1 MILIKF
7 ARKGVHYTWLINENW
22 VMVISF
28 LLTMG
33 IGVVFRR
40 IKNSNK
46 EIKMSNLRGGNFIDE
61 CIEPDSVYEVLD
73 PALEIVIKQM
83 LNLPP
88 AFGPVVISV
97 PVLILSYVVSQ
108 QPIKQIT
115 ILGVS
120 VFVDRVTSLGVKA
133 AIGVG
138 SGAVFFILPVGVV
151 SLTGALLAGAIA
163 FNVVQGI
170 TNFECDNL
178 VSKVIMERSS
188 EGKAIGF
195 LERPPEKN
203 PRVFIKDNEDIEL
216 YFPSPNKNEYCVSES
231 KQKVEK
237 SNLRTEQPQT
247 QIYRKCDKEFVPLK
261 ERTKTL
267 SDLKKQDS
275 TENREK
281 AAPYIKRYEDRRKR
295 IMNKRQS
302 CSSRVNP
309 K

>member
-7 ARKGVHYTWLINENW
+7 IRKGAHYTWLINDNW

-46 EIKMSNLRGGNFIDE
+46 EIKMSNSRGGNFIDE

-120 VFVDRVTSLGVKA
+120 VFVDRVTNLGVKA
-133 AIGVG
+133 AIGVSG
-138 SGAVFFILPVGVV
+138 GAVFFILPVGVV
-151 SLTGALLAGAIA
+151 SLTGALLASAIA
-163 FNVVQGI
+163 FNVGQGI
-170 TNFECDNL
+170 TNFECDHL

-195 LERPPEKN
+195 LERPPENN

-237 SNLRTEQPQT
+237 SNLRTE

-302 CSSRVNP
+302 VHRNEL
-309 K
+309 

>member
-1 MILIKF
+1 MVLIKF
-7 ARKGVHYTWLINENW
+7 VRKGVHYTWLINDNW
-22 VMVISF
+22 VMFISF

-33 IGVVFRR
+33 IGVAFRR

-46 EIKMSNLRGGNFIDE
+46 EIKMSNLRGGNFIDK
-61 CIEPDSVYEVLD
+61 CIKLDSVYEVLD

-88 AFGPVVISV
+88 AFGPVVIFISV
-97 PVLILSYVVSQ
+97 PVLILSYIVSQ

-120 VFVDRVTSLGVKA
+120 VFVDRVKSLGVKA
-133 AIGVG
+133 AMGVG

-151 SLTGALLAGAIA
+151 SLTGALLTGAIA

-195 LERPPEKN
+195 LERP
-203 PRVFIKDNEDIEL
+203 L
-216 YFPSPNKNEYCVSES
+216 
-231 KQKVEK
+231 
-237 SNLRTEQPQT
+237 
-247 QIYRKCDKEFVPLK
+247 
-261 ERTKTL
+261 ERTQEFL
-267 SDLKKQDS
+267 LKVMK
-275 TENREK
+275 
-281 AAPYIKRYEDRRKR
+281 I
-295 IMNKRQS
+295 
-302 CSSRVNP
+302 
-309 K
+309 

>member
-33 IGVVFRR
+33 IGVVVRR

-195 LERPPEKN
+195 LERPPEEN

-261 ERTKTL
+261 ERTKKL

>member
-7 ARKGVHYTWLINENW
+7 VRKGVHYTWIVNDNW
-22 VMVISF
+22 VMLLSF

-33 IGVVFRR
+33 IGIIFRR

-46 EIKMSNLRGGNFIDE
+46 EIKMSNLRGGKFIDN

-83 LNLPP
+83 LDVPP

-97 PVLILSYVVSQ
+97 PVLILSYIVSR

-120 VFVDRVTSLGVKA
+120 VFVDRVKSLAVRT

-138 SGAVFFILPVGVV
+138 SGSVFFILPVGVV
-151 SLTGALLAGAIA
+151 SLTSALLAGAIA
-163 FNVVQGI
+163 FNVAQDI
-170 TNFECDNL
+170 TNFECNKL
-178 VSKVIMERSS
+178 VSKVTMERDS

-203 PRVFIKDNEDIEL
+203 PRVFIKDNEDIEI
-216 YFPSPNKNEYCVSES
+216 YFPSLNKNEYCFSES

-237 SNLRTEQPQT
+237 SNVRGAITEPQN
-247 QIYRKCDKEFVPLK
+247 QIHRKCEKEFVPLK

-267 SDLKKQDS
+267 ADLRKQDS

-295 IMNKRQS
+295 IMNKR
-302 CSSRVNP
+302 V
-309 K
+309 

>member
-7 ARKGVHYTWLINENW
+7 VRKGVHYTWIVNDNW
-22 VMVISF
+22 VMLLSF

-33 IGVVFRR
+33 IGIIFRR

-46 EIKMSNLRGGNFIDE
+46 EIKMSNLRGGKFIDD

-83 LNLPP
+83 LDVPP

-97 PVLILSYVVSQ
+97 PVLILSYIVSRR
-108 QPIKQIT
+108 PIKQIT

-120 VFVDRVTSLGVKA
+120 VFVDRVKSLAVKT

-138 SGAVFFILPVGVV
+138 SGSVFFILPVGVV
-151 SLTGALLAGAIA
+151 SLTSALLAGAIA
-163 FNVVQGI
+163 FNVAQDI
-170 TNFECDNL
+170 TNFECNNL
-178 VSKVIMERSS
+178 VSKVTMERGS

-203 PRVFIKDNEDIEL
+203 PRVFIKDNEDIEI
-216 YFPSPNKNEYCVSES
+216 YFPSLNKNEYCFSES

-237 SNLRTEQPQT
+237 SNVRGAITEPQN
-247 QIYRKCDKEFVPLK
+247 QIHRKCEKEFVPLK

-267 SDLKKQDS
+267 ADLRKQDS

-295 IMNKRQS
+295 IMNKRI
-302 CSSRVNP
+302 
-309 K
+309 

>member
-1 MILIKF
+1 MIVIKF
-7 ARKGVHYTWLINENW
+7 VRKGVHYTWFVNDNW
-22 VMVISF
+22 VMLLSF

-33 IGVVFRR
+33 IGIAFRR

-46 EIKMSNLRGGNFIDE
+46 KIKMSNLRGGRFIDTS
-61 CIEPDSVYEVLD
+61 IDPDSVYEVLD
-73 PALEIVIKQM
+73 PGLEIVIKQM

-88 AFGPVVISV
+88 AFGPVVVSV
-97 PVLILSYVVSQ
+97 PILILSYLVSR

-120 VFVDRVTSLGVKA
+120 VFVDRVKRLGVKT

-138 SGAVFFILPVGVV
+138 SGSVFFILPVGVV

-163 FNVVQGI
+163 FSVVQDI
-170 TNFECDNL
+170 TNFECNNL
-178 VSKVIMERSS
+178 VSKVTMERGS

-203 PRVFIKDNEDIEL
+203 PRVFIKGNEDIEI
-216 YFPSPNKNEYCVSES
+216 YFPSLNNNEDCFSES

-237 SNLRTEQPQT
+237 SNVRGVITEPQN
-247 QIYRKCDKEFVPLK
+247 QIHRKCEKEFVPLK

-267 SDLKKQDS
+267 ADLKKQDS

-295 IMNKRQS
+295 IMNK
-302 CSSRVNP
+302 
-309 K
+309 

>member
-1 MILIKF
+1 MIIIKF
-7 ARKGVHYTWLINENW
+7 ARKGVQYTWLINENW
-22 VMVISF
+22 VMFISF

-46 EIKMSNLRGGNFIDE
+46 EIKMPNLRGGKFIDE
-61 CIEPDSVYEVLD
+61 CIEPDSVYEVVD

-88 AFGPVVISV
+88 AFGPVVITV

-115 ILGVS
+115 ILGFS
-120 VFVDRVTSLGVKA
+120 LFVDRVTSLSVKV

-138 SGAVFFILPVGVV
+138 SGLVFFILPVGVV

-163 FNVVQGI
+163 FNAAEGI

-188 EGKAIGF
+188 EEKVVGF
-195 LERPPEKN
+195 LERPSEKN
-203 PRVFIKDNEDIEL
+203 PRVFIKDNEDIKV
-216 YFPSPNKNEYCVSES
+216 YVPSPNKNENCVSES

-237 SNLRTEQPQT
+237 SSLITEQPQT
-247 QIYRKCDKEFVPLK
+247 QIYRKCEKKFVPLK

-267 SDLKKQDS
+267 SDLKKEDS

-281 AAPYIKRYEDRRKR
+281 AAPYIKRYEDHRKR

-302 CSSRVNP
+302 CSSGVNP
-309 K
+309 R